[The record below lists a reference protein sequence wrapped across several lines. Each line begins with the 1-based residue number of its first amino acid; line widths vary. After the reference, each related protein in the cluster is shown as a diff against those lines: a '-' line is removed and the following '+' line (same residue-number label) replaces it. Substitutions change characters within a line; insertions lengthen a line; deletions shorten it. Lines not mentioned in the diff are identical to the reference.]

1 MTDPA
6 ARHPAPIIPTIG
18 YRDAPTAIDFL
29 CHAFGFERH
38 LVVARDDGSITHAQL
53 RFGNGMIML
62 RSAREEE
69 FGRWQRGATDLRGTT
84 EGAYVIVP
92 DADAHF
98 ARAKA
103 AGALIVLPLKDEVY
117 GGRVYSCRDPEGHLW
132 NFGTY
137 DPWRATSVR

>member
-1 MTDPA
+1 MSTTAKNTRATVVPCL
-6 ARHPAPIIPTIG
+6 R
-18 YRDAPTAIDFL
+18 YRDAPKAIDWL
-29 CHAFGFERH
+29 CSVFGFERQ
-38 LVVARDDGSITHAQL
+38 LVVPNEDGTIAHAQL
-53 RFGNGMIML
+53 SFGNGMIML

-69 FGRWQRGATDLRGTT
+69 FGLGQRGVTDLRGTT

-103 AGALIVLPLKDEVY
+103 AGAQIVLPIKDEVY
-117 GGRVYSCRDPEGHLW
+117 GGRVYTCRDPEGHLW

-137 DPWRATSVR
+137 DPWRAPPVR